1 MYNTRTVA
9 DAKQQNAQYNKE
21 YKIRVRSEIDNHGA
35 REERLTR
42 EAAYSK
48 RYREKNKE
56 DQFNSL
62 EEIHITH
69 EQSTLTQQPS
79 TNDAAQLQRS

>member
-1 MYNTRTVA
+1 VTSQR
-9 DAKQQNAQYNKE
+9 
-21 YKIRVRSEIDNHGA
+21 EISGVG
-35 REERLTR
+35 EEHLIR

-79 TNDAAQLQRS
+79 TSDAAQLKLEELRARQAE

>member
-1 MYNTRTVA
+1 MYNTRTIA
-9 DAKQQNAQYNKE
+9 SDTQQKALYNKE

-48 RYREKNKE
+48 RHREKNKE

-62 EEIHITH
+62 EEIHITD
-69 EQSTLTQQPS
+69 EQSILTQQPS
-79 TNDAAQLQRS
+79 TIHHWEKN